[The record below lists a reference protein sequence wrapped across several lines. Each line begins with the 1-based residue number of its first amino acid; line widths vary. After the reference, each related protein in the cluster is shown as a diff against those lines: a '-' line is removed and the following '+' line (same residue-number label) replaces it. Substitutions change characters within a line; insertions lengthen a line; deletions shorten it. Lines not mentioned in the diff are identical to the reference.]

1 MLCVVELND
10 NERSNIVTLF
20 IACGKGKHDLVC
32 MFPYLHYFVQ
42 AIFKHNKSL
51 AVYQILFE
59 RIHHQEV
66 EILCLFLCGSEFK
79 SRPKGLTLEG
89 IP

>member
-1 MLCVVELND
+1 MLYVVELND

-32 MFPYLHYFVQ
+32 MFPYLHYFVK

-66 EILCLFLCGSEFK
+66 ETYVCFCVAVSLK
-79 SRPKGLTLEG
+79 VDRKG
-89 IP
+89 